1 MYEKEKEEIL
11 KTALKLD
18 RYGLIALSGGNITV
32 RLENGHILMT
42 PSGMIYDEMV
52 PSDILV
58 FDLDGNIV
66 EGTRKQSS
74 DTSALL
80 YILKYKP
87 EVNAIIHTHQPYATA
102 AGLIADE
109 LPCNLTTLANATKGS
124 VNVAPYVSAAC
135 EQMGVEVV
143 KYLGDKLAVILK
155 HHGVVSV
162 GKSLREALFSCVYLE
177 EAAKTYAI
185 AYMMDK
191 NMPMFNQEQIDTAV
205 EVFNHYGQ
213 DKK

>member
-1 MYEKEKEEIL
+1 MYEKQKAEIL

-18 RYGLIALSGGNITV
+18 SYGLIALSGGNITL
-32 RLENGHILMT
+32 RIADDAILMT
-42 PSGMIYDEMV
+42 PSGMIYDEME

-58 FDLDGNIV
+58 LDIEGNLI

-80 YILKYKP
+80 YILKSKP

-102 AGLIADE
+102 VGLIGDE
-109 LPCNLTTLANATKGS
+109 LPCNLTTLANATKGP

-143 KYLGDKLAVILK
+143 NHIGDRLAVILK

-162 GKSLREALFSCVYLE
+162 GSSLREALFSCVYLE

-191 NMPMFNQEQIDTAV
+191 NLPLFDQEQIDTAV

-213 DKK
+213 GKK